1 MKRIENLVA
10 LTIVVIFTLVGAF
23 LVEEGNAPGDSS
35 TKDLEI
41 HFLNVGQGDSILF
54 EQKDEQVL
62 IDGGPD
68 ETVLMELGKVLPV
81 DDRTIE
87 TIVISHPHADHLGGL
102 IYVLQSYDVG
112 KIYYNGVSSVT
123 PEYLQ
128 LMDIISQKKIPIE
141 RLFAGKSFWSQEVHF
156 STLWPGE
163 EILTNDVND
172 TSLIIEAS
180 YFNSRVL
187 LTGDASAGAQ
197 RKILGALREVS
208 ILKVS
213 HHGSNTGTDGDILAA
228 LAPKYAVIMVGKN
241 SYGHPTS
248 TVLAYL
254 AGSIIKRTDRDGT
267 VSFWAD
273 QSGVFLY

>member
-1 MKRIENLVA
+1 MKRIENFIA
-10 LTIVVIFTLVGAF
+10 LTIVIIFTLVGAY
-23 LVEEGNAPGDSS
+23 LVEEGDPPKNSP

-41 HFLNVGQGDSILF
+41 HFLDVGQGDSILF
-54 EQKDEQVL
+54 EQKNEQVL

-68 ETVLMELGKVLPV
+68 ETVLMELGRVLPV

-87 TIVISHPHADHLGGL
+87 TIVITHPHADHLGGL

-112 KIYYNGVSSVT
+112 KIYYNGVSSTT

-128 LMDIISQKKIPIE
+128 LMDAISQKRIPIE
-141 RLFAGKSFWSQEVHF
+141 RLFAGKSFWSQKVYF
-156 STLWPGE
+156 STLWPNE
-163 EILTNDVND
+163 EIITNEVND

-180 YFNSRVL
+180 YYNSRVL
-187 LTGDASAGAQ
+187 LTGDASAGVQ
-197 RKILGALREVS
+197 RRILESLREVS

-213 HHGSNTGTDGDILAA
+213 HHGSNTGTDKDILAV
-228 LAPKYAVIMVGKN
+228 LTPKYAVITVGKN

-254 AGSIIKRTDRDGT
+254 AGSIVRRTDRDGT